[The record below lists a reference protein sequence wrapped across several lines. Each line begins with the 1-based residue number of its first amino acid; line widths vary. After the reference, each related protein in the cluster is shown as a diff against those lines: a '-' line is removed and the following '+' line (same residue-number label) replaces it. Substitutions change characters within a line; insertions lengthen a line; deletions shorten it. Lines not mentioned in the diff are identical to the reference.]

1 MISSDIRRHAVAD
14 LLVRD
19 VPDDVLAAIDEKAR
33 RLGLSRAEYLRR
45 ALTRE
50 RTMGDA
56 VTGTDLRRFAAA
68 FADLGD
74 PEIMRRAWE

>member
-1 MISSDIRRHAVAD
+1 VAD

-50 RTMGDA
+50 RTTSEN
-56 VTGTDLRRFAAA
+56 VTGSDLRRFALT

>member
-1 MISSDIRRHAVAD
+1 MRYRGVSVMGD

-19 VPDDVLAAIDEKAR
+19 VPDDVVAAIDERAR
-33 RLGLSRAEYLRR
+33 RMGLSRAEYLRR
-45 ALTRE
+45 VLAQERLTSADTTEADLKRF
-50 RTMGDA
+50 A
-56 VTGTDLRRFAAA
+56 VT

>member
-1 MISSDIRRHAVAD
+1 VAD

-50 RTMGDA
+50 RTTSET
-56 VTGTDLRRFAAA
+56 VTGTDLRRFAVT
-68 FADLGD
+68 FADLSD